1 MRRFIGSEKSELN
14 PVLSVVGGVFSFNLG
29 PFFPPENVSDFRR
42 RENEE
47 TGVSVLFKILICFDK
62 LWHSITINRRDKTPP
77 RQNLATGEGRAMNS
91 FNSLINITS

>member
-42 RENEE
+42 RENEV

-62 LWHSITINRRDKTPP
+62 LWHSVTINRRDKTPS
-77 RQNLATGEGRAMNS
+77 LSKFGDAGKGR
-91 FNSLINITS
+91 